1 MALEFLK
8 NLFGS
13 KSDKAKMTHIKALVA
28 TALADG
34 KIDDAEKALL
44 AMVVKREGITEK
56 EFTEALN
63 GKKSEYKIPE
73 DMATRERY
81 LRDMVAMMV
90 VDGKIS
96 EEELKVCFLA
106 AKSFGF
112 SLEQAKE
119 IIAQVAAS
127 ALASGYDADK
137 MFSEL
142 R

>member
-1 MALEFLK
+1 MALDFLK

-13 KSDKAKMTHIKALVA
+13 KSDKAKMTHIKTLVA

-34 KIDDAEKALL
+34 KIDEAEKAML
-44 AMVVKREGITEK
+44 AIVVKREGITEK
-56 EFTEALN
+56 EITEALN
-63 GKKSEYKIPE
+63 GKKAEYTIPE

-81 LRDMVAMMV
+81 LRDIVAMMV
-90 VDGKIS
+90 VDGNIN
-96 EEELKVCFLA
+96 EEELKVCLLA

-119 IIAQVAAS
+119 IIAQGAAS